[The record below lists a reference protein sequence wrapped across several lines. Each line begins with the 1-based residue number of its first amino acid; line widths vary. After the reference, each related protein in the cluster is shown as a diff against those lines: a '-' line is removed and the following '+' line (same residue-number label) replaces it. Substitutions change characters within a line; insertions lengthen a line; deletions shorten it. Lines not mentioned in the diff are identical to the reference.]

1 LEGHQGWVILMVSKL
16 GKRSKQCAY
25 HVKHIDVSHGGKQN
39 ERDSEN
45 SQEGQDNKGEQLFVA
60 KCDTHVWLF
69 LFEMYAQASGATNQ
83 ASKHR
88 CLGRQT
94 RSSTRQKLVWLL

>member
-1 LEGHQGWVILMVSKL
+1 
-16 GKRSKQCAY
+16 
-25 HVKHIDVSHGGKQN
+25 VKHIDVSHGGEQN

-83 ASKHR
+83 AFKHR
-88 CLGRQT
+88 
-94 RSSTRQKLVWLL
+94 